1 MKSTKILALVLVV
14 VMCLGMLASCFGNN
28 NKPDQGGE
36 VTPPPADNTDEI
48 VIKEG
53 DFTYNSYTSA
63 LGSNWNPHT
72 WETSADSSLLSYVT
86 DGFVGMAPLDT
97 EEGLYQW
104 TYNMATS
111 IEDVTAANQAD
122 LTKYG
127 SDLPEGVTDV
137 SEVTEGYVYEIKLNP
152 NAKWQTGEAINA
164 DSYIYSMEKLLNSK
178 YRNYRANLYI
188 SGESAV
194 AGGLGYYNSEAPI
207 FSDLITYYDGENPT
221 YNADPSAVDTFISLT
236 NVATISSYTF
246 QVLCEDYGI
255 ISEETYNALK
265 ELQNGYGYIPVT
277 EENMDLIMQGMVE
290 YCSAFNFGPG
300 VTPEMAAEYYFDE
313 FCFYISGTGEKAE
326 WDSVGLYKV
335 DDYTI
340 RYVCQYAIELNYFL
354 TSCTDTWLV
363 HPATYEANTKEEGGL
378 FVTTYCT
385 TADNTVSYGPY
396 MMQSFEDAK
405 QVVFVQNPNWYGY
418 QTTESGYL
426 YSITHY
432 EVDGKNVQQY
442 QTTKIVID
450 VLTQEAAYSA
460 FLKGELMD
468 YAPKPEELIEYTL
481 SDRLTRVDETYTM
494 SFFFNTDE
502 GVLKN
507 LDANEGNV
515 NSIVLT
521 NINFRK
527 AFSLAFNRAD
537 FVTVTEGYTPAYST
551 MNKLY
556 HYDIYNDPTSSYR
569 ASEPAMQAICNL
581 YGVKYGEGEIYATLE
596 EAYNSITGFNLTEAK
611 ALMKQACEELVAAGK
626 YTAGEPITIKIAWK
640 AGAMEDTDNSQVQ
653 KVQDYLN
660 AAVADSGFG
669 AVTIIGIGS
678 LNDRYADVPA
688 GKFAIGYGAW
698 GGAAFYPF
706 RNFQVYCDPDQ
717 YDINEAGCWDPTT
730 EKLTI
735 NGLGEDVTM
744 TWQEWSNALI
754 GTGAYANVSNDIKL
768 EITAYM
774 EQKFLEF
781 YYRIPLCG
789 TTVCSLLSYKAD
801 YYTWDYNIMYGFGG
815 LALMTYNYTDAEW
828 AAYVAEQGG
837 VLNYK

>member
-14 VMCLGMLASCFGNN
+14 VMSLGMLASCFGG
-28 NKPDQGGE
+28 KTPDQGGSN
-36 VTPPPADNTDEI
+36 VPPPVDNPTDEI

-53 DFTYNSYTSA
+53 DYTYNSYTSA

-72 WETSADSSLLSYVT
+72 WETSADSGLLSYVT
-86 DGFVGMAPLDT
+86 DGFVGMAPLNT
-97 EEGLYQW
+97 EDGLYQW
-104 TYNMATS
+104 TFNMATS

-127 SDLPEGVTDV
+127 SDLPEGVTDA

-207 FSDLITYYDGENPT
+207 FAIYDDYEGDEE
-221 YNADPSAVDTFISLT
+221 VETFLSLNEELYFAGYSFASLKEMGYVT
-236 NVATISSYTF
+236 
-246 QVLCEDYGI
+246 
-255 ISEETYNALK
+255 EETFNALK
-265 ELQNGYGYIPVT
+265 EMQNGYGYIPVT
-277 EENMDLIMQGMVE
+277 EENIDLVKQGMLE
-290 YCSAFNFGPG
+290 YLTPFGLG
-300 VTPEMAAEYYFDE
+300 SMDAVEYYFTA
-313 FCFYISGTGEKAE
+313 FLFYISGIGEKAE

-340 RYVCQYAIELNYFL
+340 HYVCQYAIERNYFL

-363 HPATYEANTKEEGGL
+363 HPATYENNTKEEGGL

-385 TADNTVSYGPY
+385 TADTTVSYGPY

-426 YSITHY
+426 YSITNY

-450 VLTQEAAYSA
+450 VLTQEAAYTA

-468 YAPKPEELIEYTL
+468 YAPKPEELFEYTL

-502 GVLKN
+502 EVLKN
-507 LDANEGNV
+507 LDANEGNE
-515 NSIVLT
+515 NSIVLS
-521 NINFRK
+521 NYSFRK

-537 FVTVTEGYTPAYST
+537 FVTVTEGYTPAYSL

-611 ALMKQACEELVAAGK
+611 ALMKQACDELVAAGK

-660 AAVADSGFG
+660 AAVAGSGFG
-669 AVTIIGIGS
+669 AVTIIGVGS

-706 RNFQVYCDPDQ
+706 RNFQVYCDPSQ
-717 YDINEAGCWDPTT
+717 YKINEAGCWKPAT
-730 EKLTI
+730 EELTI
-735 NGLGEDVTM
+735 NVLGEEVTM
-744 TWQEWSNALI
+744 TWKEWSNALI
-754 GTGAYANVSNDIKL
+754 GTGPYANVSNDIKL